1 MDDHLLLDVLRQ
13 KTLVIDTRPA
23 GEYAV
28 EHLPGTINIPLNASF
43 VTWAGWFTPYDQDF
57 YLIVDEAAAPRME
70 EVARALALIGIDR
83 VAGYFAGSAIGHSA
97 SHGAAL
103 DVVPQI
109 TPRELD
115 GRLRRGDAALVDV
128 RSATEFASGHIAAAQ
143 HIALGHVPD
152 RLAEIPDGKPIIVQC
167 ESGARSAIGASVLRR
182 LGRRDVFNLVGGLS
196 AWAGEGLPVVKEQTH
211 EGQGAHS

>member
-1 MDDHLLLDVLRQ
+1 VRD
-13 KTLVIDTRPA
+13 
-23 GEYAV
+23 G
-28 EHLPGTINIPLNASF
+28 
-43 VTWAGWFTPYDQDF
+43 QDF
-57 YLIVDEAAAPRME
+57 SLIVDEAAAPRME
-70 EVARALALIGIDR
+70 EVARALALIGVDR
-83 VAGYFAGSAIGHSA
+83 VAGYFAASAIGHA
-97 SHGAAL
+97 AGHGAAL
-103 DVVPQI
+103 DVVPQM

-115 GRLRRGDAALVDV
+115 ARLRRGDATLVDV

-196 AWAGEGLPVVKEQTH
+196 AWAGEGLPVVKERTH
-211 EGQGAHS
+211 EVQGAPS